1 MPIEA
6 IGKVVSILFGAG
18 LTLGCSLLVG
28 RLILGRLKGVAET
41 LTRREGLLFSF
52 AIGAAALSNWVFLLC
67 AAGFVYDAV
76 LWGTALLI
84 LLAWWRGR
92 RTLGRFVK
100 EFPPEQGDRYWLLLL
115 GVVAAFYGYF
125 YLPNALAPETSAD
138 GYTYHLGLVG
148 RYYRDHGFPAIT
160 TNIYAYLSQGAE
172 MLYLF
177 AYSFGRHSAA
187 KMVHF
192 GFFLATVAGMLL
204 FSRRH
209 GGLAA
214 GVSAAVLYGC
224 SPVVGPA
231 ASSSYNDCAL
241 AFYQFLAFYGLV
253 IWWKH
258 RSARWLALVGILAGF
273 CFAVK
278 YTGGLT
284 IPVAL
289 IVVAWGAWKQ
299 SHSFRK
305 SLRPALIVAGV
316 SALFVLPWT
325 LKNVWFV
332 GNPVAPFYNRVFPNP
347 HVTIQWEDAYVE
359 WTKHYSHEPRARSRE
374 LAEAPLELTVHGGK
388 LGGML
393 GPVFLLAPLG
403 LLAWRLPVG
412 KALLTAAL
420 VSALPWWANAGTR
433 FLIPALVFISLAMG
447 MALGMLPG
455 RWRYSLGC
463 LVLAG
468 HSLSGWPN
476 LLLLWHSGQV
486 WRLDEIPWAAA
497 LRLEPEHEY
506 LRRRIPYFKAAQIL
520 SREAGPQ
527 DRVLSL
533 EPLAEAYFSSDLL
546 VSYQGARNED
556 LYRGMLAAIE
566 PDLWPARELRVQW
579 NERVLTG
586 FRIVQRND
594 HSSSHWILS
603 EIQFHR
609 NDDLVAADTRWDIRA
624 TPFPWTAGRIFD
636 KNPLTAWN
644 SGEPLYHGMAV
655 EVTFP
660 GALTINRAHV
670 IYPWGQ
676 YYSEFDYQG
685 RSVEG
690 EWAPLEAWTDL
701 RVRPVSAL
709 EMKDWVGESLR
720 RAGIGF
726 LVINT
731 EGGGHNVVSPH
742 IAKDPGVW
750 GLEEIG
756 QDGAVRIYR
765 VKGTLRSAPIRP

>member
-6 IGKVVSILFGAG
+6 IRKVVSILFGAG
-18 LTLGCSLLVG
+18 LTLGCSLLLG
-28 RLILGRLKGVAET
+28 RLILARLKGVAET
-41 LTRREGLLFSF
+41 LTGRESLLFSF
-52 AIGAAALSNWVFLLC
+52 AIGAAALSNGVFLLC

-76 LWGTALLI
+76 LWGSALLI

-92 RTLGRFVK
+92 QTLAHLP
-100 EFPPEQGDRYWLLLL
+100 EFPSEPGDRFWFLLL
-115 GVVAAFYGYF
+115 GVIAAFYGYL
-125 YLPNALAPETSAD
+125 YVPNALAPETSAD

-148 RYYRDHGFPAIT
+148 RYYRHHGFPAIT

-204 FSRRH
+204 FARRH
-209 GGLAA
+209 GTRVAGAA
-214 GVSAAVLYGC
+214 AAVLYGC

-231 ASSSYNDCAL
+231 ATSSYNDCAL
-241 AFYQFLAFYGLV
+241 AFYQFLTFYGLV
-253 IWWKH
+253 IWWKQ
-258 RSARWLALVGILAGF
+258 RTARWLTIVGVLAGF
-273 CFAVK
+273 CFAIK

-284 IPVAL
+284 ILAALVA
-289 IVVAWGAWKQ
+289 VSWGAWSR
-299 SHSFRK
+299 SHSFWRT
-305 SLRPALIVAGV
+305 LRPALTVASISV
-316 SALFVLPWT
+316 LFVLPWT
-325 LKNVWFV
+325 LKNAWFV

-347 HVTIQWEDAYVE
+347 NVTIQWEDAYVE
-359 WTKHYSHEPRARSRE
+359 WAKHYSHTPQPRSRE
-374 LAEAPLELTVHGGK
+374 LIEAPLELTVGGGK

-403 LLAWRLPVG
+403 LLAWRQPVG
-412 KALLTAAL
+412 KALLAAAL

-433 FLIPALVFISLAMG
+433 FLIPSLVFVSLAMG
-447 MALGMLPG
+447 MALGALPR

-468 HSLSGWPN
+468 HSLSGWPH

-486 WRLDEIPWAAA
+486 WRLNEIPWSAA
-497 LRLEPEHEY
+497 LRVEPEHEY
-506 LRRRIPYFKAAQIL
+506 LRRRIPYFKTAQIL
-520 SREAGPQ
+520 AREAGPEH
-527 DRVLSL
+527 RVLSL
-533 EPLAEAYFSSDLL
+533 EPLAEAYFSADLL

-556 LYRGMLAAIE
+556 LYREMLAAVE

-579 NERVLTG
+579 NEQVLSG
-586 FRIVQRND
+586 FRIVQRKD

-609 NDDLVAADTRWDIRA
+609 NDDLVAADTGWGIRA
-624 TPFPWTAGRIFD
+624 TPFPWTAARIFD
-636 KNPLTAWN
+636 NNPLTAWN
-644 SGEPLYHGMAV
+644 SGQPLREGMSV
-655 EVTFP
+655 EVSFP
-660 GALTINRAHV
+660 EPVVVNRAHL

-690 EWAPLEAWTDL
+690 EWAPLEAWSDL

-709 EMKDWVGESLR
+709 EMKAWVGESLR